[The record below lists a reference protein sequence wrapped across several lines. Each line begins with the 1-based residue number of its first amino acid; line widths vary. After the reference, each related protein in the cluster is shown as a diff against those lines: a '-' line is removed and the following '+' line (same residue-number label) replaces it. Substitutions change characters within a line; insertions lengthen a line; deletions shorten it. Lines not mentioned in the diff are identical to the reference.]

1 MRDLG
6 VTQALAAQVPEPLV
20 PLLIVLTALGGPKL
34 VAIAS
39 TGGSIL
45 AVRTG
50 WIDAFRARGF
60 LVAVALTLSIS
71 VLLKTGLAMPRPPE
85 SLMTI
90 PEDGY
95 GFPSGHATAS
105 AGLATAL
112 LGVSNRR
119 AYWLYG
125 IAGGFVALIA
135 ATRLL
140 LGVHYLCDVIAGIG
154 VGVLVARI
162 GVRFHQVRPR
172 LALGTTIA
180 GVAIALPVWAVL

>member
-6 VTQALAAQVPEPLV
+6 VTQALAPQVPEPV
-20 PLLIVLTALGGPKL
+20 IPLLIVLTALGGPKL

-50 WIDAFRARGF
+50 WIDASRAHGF

-71 VLLKTGLAMPRPPE
+71 ILLKTGLAMPRPPA
-85 SLMTI
+85 SLMAI
-90 PEDGY
+90 PEDGH

-105 AGLATAL
+105 AGVVTAL
-112 LGVSNRR
+112 LGISNRQT
-119 AYWLYG
+119 YWLSVG
-125 IAGGFVALIA
+125 AGGFVALIA
-135 ATRLL
+135 ATRVL
-140 LGVHYLCDVIAGIG
+140 LGVHYLIDVIAGIG

-162 GVRFHQVRPR
+162 GVHFHRSRPR
-172 LALGTTIA
+172 LALGTTTA
-180 GVAIALPVWAVL
+180 LVAIALLVWGRC